1 MWSYVIQL
9 VFMVFLP
16 IMGRNGTAA
25 NPDITI
31 GKSCAGGPSVSVEL
45 LDPAGLYGLPPHH
58 GQEWNCR
65 QPRYNYW

>member
-1 MWSYVIQL
+1 MFPLLMWSYVIQL

-31 GKSCAGGPSVSVEL
+31 GKSRVV
-45 LDPAGLYGLPPHH
+45 DPD
-58 GQEWNCR
+58 
-65 QPRYNYW
+65 PR

>member
-1 MWSYVIQL
+1 VTGSFYLTQDNFFISIRLFVVQVVPLLMWSYVIQL

-31 GKSCAGGPSVSVEL
+31 GKSC
-45 LDPAGLYGLPPHH
+45 
-58 GQEWNCR
+58 

>member
-31 GKSCAGGPSVSVEL
+31 GKSCQSQYRQILVDAAKHDIAVVRS
-45 LDPAGLYGLPPHH
+45 
-58 GQEWNCR
+58 C
-65 QPRYNYW
+65 QPR